1 MFRDKTLIPTEAIRV
16 LALGLLAERPRRYG
30 ALAQEL
36 RRFIGLVLG
45 PSLEMLAPSLE
56 LLRYEGLA
64 EAQSNGADAELAITE
79 RGRAELATLL
89 RANLRAP
96 VNDTNRLV
104 IALKFRFLH
113 LLADEEQKAQLALLA
128 DLYETER
135 GRLEELR
142 AQDPAASPAFAAWLD
157 HEIALAGER
166 IGWVKQ
172 RLLCDTREAPKN

>member
-16 LALGLLAERPRRYG
+16 LALGLIAERPRRY
-30 ALAQEL
+30 AELAQTL

-45 PSLEMLAPSLE
+45 PSLDMLAPSLE
-56 LLRYEGLA
+56 LLRFEGLA
-64 EAQSNGADAELAITE
+64 AAEGDGSDAALSITE
-79 RGRAELATLL
+79 KGRGELMTLL
-89 RANLRAP
+89 RANVRAP

-113 LLADEEQKAQLALLA
+113 LLPREEQRAQLALLA

-142 AQDPAASPAFAAWLD
+142 ARDGGAAFAAWLD
-157 HEIALAGER
+157 HEIASMGER
-166 IGWVKQ
+166 IAW
-172 RLLCDTREAPKN
+172 LTRKIDA

>member
-16 LALGLLAERPRRYG
+16 LALGLIAERPRAYA

-45 PSLEMLAPSLE
+45 PSLDMLAPSLE
-56 LLRYEGLA
+56 LLRFEGLA
-64 EAQSNGADAELAITE
+64 SAKEDRAEAELTITE
-79 RGRAELATLL
+79 KGRGELMTLL
-89 RANLRAP
+89 RANVRAP

-113 LLADEEQKAQLALLA
+113 LLPPDEQKTQLALLA

-135 GRLEELR
+135 GRLEALR
-142 AQDPAASPAFAAWLD
+142 AAEGGTAFAAWLD
-157 HEIALAGER
+157 HEIALVGER
-166 IGWVKQ
+166 IAWLE
-172 RLLCDTREAPKN
+172 RSRNSC

>member
-16 LALGLLAERPRRYG
+16 LALGLIADHPRRY
-30 ALAQEL
+30 AELAQEL

-45 PSLEMLAPSLE
+45 PSLDMLAPSLE

-64 EAQSNGADAELAITE
+64 DTCGDGSDAELTITG
-79 RGRAELATLL
+79 RGRAELLNLL
-89 RANLRAP
+89 RANVRAP

-113 LLADEEQKAQLALLA
+113 LLPADEQKSQLALLA

-142 AQDPAASPAFAAWLD
+142 ARDGTNSPNFAAWLD
-157 HEIALAGER
+157 HEIAMAGER
-166 IGWVKQ
+166 IGW
-172 RLLCDTREAPKN
+172 LRERIG

>member
-16 LALGLLAERPRRYG
+16 LALGLIADRPRRY
-30 ALAQEL
+30 AELAQEL

-45 PSLEMLAPSLE
+45 PSLDMLAPALE
-56 LLRYEGLA
+56 LLRFEGLA
-64 EAQSNGADAELAITE
+64 SAAEDGAEAELSITGK
-79 RGRAELATLL
+79 GRAELMNLL
-89 RANLRAP
+89 RANVRAP

-113 LLADEEQKAQLALLA
+113 LLPAAERKTQLALLA

-142 AQDPAASPAFAAWLD
+142 AADSDPAFAAWLD
-157 HEIALAGER
+157 HEIALMGER
-166 IGWVKQ
+166 VGW
-172 RLLCDTREAPKN
+172 LTRKKSSV

>member
-16 LALGLLAERPRRYG
+16 LALGLIADRPRRYA

-45 PSLEMLAPSLE
+45 PSLDMLAPSLE
-56 LLRYEGLA
+56 LLRFEGLA
-64 EAQSNGADAELAITE
+64 AAAGDGADAELSITDA
-79 RGRAELATLL
+79 GRAELMSLL
-89 RANLRAP
+89 RANVRAP

-113 LLADEEQKAQLALLA
+113 LLPPEERKAQLALLA

-142 AQDPAASPAFAAWLD
+142 TQDGGAAFAAWLD

-166 IGWVKQ
+166 VGWLTSKK
-172 RLLCDTREAPKN
+172 RSL

>member
-16 LALGLLAERPRRYG
+16 LALGLIAERPRRYA

-36 RRFIGLVLG
+36 RRFIGLILG
-45 PSLEMLAPSLE
+45 PSLDMLAPSLE

-64 EAQSNGADAELAITE
+64 NAEGDGDGRGGESELTITE
-79 RGRAELATLL
+79 RGLAELMTLL
-89 RANLRAP
+89 RANVRAP

-113 LLADEEQKAQLALLA
+113 LLPADEQKAQLALLA

-142 AQDPAASPAFAAWLD
+142 AQDGAGSPSFAAWLD

-166 IGWVKQ
+166 IGWLQ
-172 RLLCDTREAPKN
+172 SRRNGR

>member
-16 LALGLLAERPRRYG
+16 LALGLIAERPRRY
-30 ALAQEL
+30 AELAQDL

-45 PSLEMLAPSLE
+45 PSLDMLAPSLE
-56 LLRYEGLA
+56 LLRFEGLA
-64 EAQSNGADAELAITE
+64 AAEGEGADASLALTEKGRGELMN
-79 RGRAELATLL
+79 LL
-89 RANLRAP
+89 RANVRAP

-113 LLADEEQKAQLALLA
+113 LLPADEQKAQLALLA

-142 AQDPAASPAFAAWLD
+142 AQDGGGAFAAWLD
-157 HEIALAGER
+157 HEIKLIVER
-166 IGWVKQ
+166 IGWLDQAKSSV
-172 RLLCDTREAPKN
+172 

>member
-16 LALGLLAERPRRYG
+16 LALGLLADRPRRY
-30 ALAQEL
+30 AELAQEL

-45 PSLEMLAPSLE
+45 PSLDMLAPSLE

-64 EAQSNGADAELAITE
+64 ETEGDGGDAALAITA
-79 RGRAELATLL
+79 RGRTELMTLL
-89 RANLRAP
+89 RANVRAP

-113 LLADEEQKAQLALLA
+113 LLPADEQKAQLTLLA

-142 AQDPAASPAFAAWLD
+142 AADGADSPGFAAWLD
-157 HEIALAGER
+157 HEIALAGVR
-166 IGWVKQ
+166 IGWL
-172 RLLCDTREAPKN
+172 RNSETGR

>member
-16 LALGLLAERPRRYG
+16 LALGLIADRPRGY
-30 ALAQEL
+30 AELAQEL

-45 PSLEMLAPSLE
+45 PSLDMLAPSLE
-56 LLRYEGLA
+56 LLRFEGLA
-64 EAQSNGADAELAITE
+64 EANGNGADGELAITAK
-79 RGRAELATLL
+79 GRDELMTLL
-89 RANLRAP
+89 RANVRAP

-113 LLADEEQKAQLALLA
+113 LLPQEEQKAQLALLA

-142 AQDPAASPAFAAWLD
+142 AQEGGAAFAAWLD
-157 HEIALAGER
+157 HEIALMGER
-166 IGWVKQ
+166 IGW
-172 RLLCDTREAPKN
+172 LTRKKPAR

>member
-16 LALGLLAERPRRYG
+16 LALGLLADHPRRY
-30 ALAQEL
+30 AELAQEL

-45 PSLEMLAPSLE
+45 PSLDMLAPSLE
-56 LLRYEGLA
+56 LLRFEGLA
-64 EAQSNGADAELAITE
+64 DANGDGAETALAITE
-79 RGRAELATLL
+79 KGRAELMTLL
-89 RANLRAP
+89 RANVRAP

-113 LLADEEQKAQLALLA
+113 LLPAEEQDTQLALLA

-142 AQDPAASPAFAAWLD
+142 AQESGAPFGAWLD
-157 HEIALAGER
+157 HEIALTGER
-166 IGWVKQ
+166 IAWLTQ
-172 RLLCDTREAPKN
+172 RKRPL

>member
-16 LALGLLAERPRRYG
+16 LALGLIAERPRRYA

-36 RRFIGLVLG
+36 RRFIGLILG
-45 PSLEMLAPSLE
+45 PSLDMLAPSLE

-64 EAQSNGADAELAITE
+64 HAEGEGGEAELTVTE
-79 RGRAELATLL
+79 RGRAELMTLL
-89 RANLRAP
+89 RANVRAP

-113 LLADEEQKAQLALLA
+113 LLPAHEQKSQLALLA

-142 AQDPAASPAFAAWLD
+142 AEDGAGSPDFAAWLD

-166 IGWVKQ
+166 IGWL
-172 RLLCDTREAPKN
+172 RSRRDG

>member
-16 LALGLLAERPRRYG
+16 LALGLIADRPRGY
-30 ALAQEL
+30 AELAQEL

-45 PSLEMLAPSLE
+45 PSLDMLAPSLE
-56 LLRYEGLA
+56 LLRFEGLA
-64 EAQSNGADAELAITE
+64 VAGGNGADGELAITAK
-79 RGRAELATLL
+79 GRDELMILL
-89 RANLRAP
+89 RANVRAP

-113 LLADEEQKAQLALLA
+113 LLPPDEQQAQLALLA

-142 AQDPAASPAFAAWLD
+142 AQDADAAFAAWLD
-157 HEIALAGER
+157 HEIALMGER
-166 IGWVKQ
+166 IGWLKS
-172 RLLCDTREAPKN
+172 RGA

>member
-16 LALGLLAERPRRYG
+16 LALGLIAERPRAYAG
-30 ALAQEL
+30 LAQEL

-45 PSLEMLAPSLE
+45 PSLDMLAPSLE
-56 LLRYEGLA
+56 LLRFEGLA
-64 EAQSNGADAELAITE
+64 SAKEDRAEAELTITGKG
-79 RGRAELATLL
+79 RGELMTLL
-89 RANLRAP
+89 RANVRAP

-113 LLADEEQKAQLALLA
+113 LLPAEEQKTQIALLA

-142 AQDPAASPAFAAWLD
+142 ANEGGAAFAAWLD
-157 HEIALAGER
+157 HEIALIGER
-166 IGWVKQ
+166 VAWLDRAKTSI
-172 RLLCDTREAPKN
+172 

>member
-16 LALGLLAERPRRYG
+16 LALGLLAERPRHY
-30 ALAQEL
+30 AELAQEL

-45 PSLEMLAPSLE
+45 PSLDMLAPSLE
-56 LLRYEGLA
+56 LLRFEGLA
-64 EAQSNGADAELAITE
+64 TAEGDGGEAALAINDKG
-79 RGRAELATLL
+79 RGELMTLL
-89 RANLRAP
+89 RANVRAP

-113 LLADEEQKAQLALLA
+113 LLPAEEQKTQLALLA

-142 AQDPAASPAFAAWLD
+142 ARDGGAAFAAWLD
-157 HEIALAGER
+157 HEIALIGER
-166 IGWVKQ
+166 IAWLGRTKTP
-172 RLLCDTREAPKN
+172 L

>member
-16 LALGLLAERPRRYG
+16 LALGLLAERPRRY
-30 ALAQEL
+30 AELAQDL

-45 PSLEMLAPSLE
+45 PSLDMLAPSLE
-56 LLRYEGLA
+56 LLRFEGLA
-64 EAQSNGADAELAITE
+64 AAEGEGADAALSIAEK
-79 RGRAELATLL
+79 GRAELMTLL
-89 RANLRAP
+89 RANVRAP

-113 LLADEEQKAQLALLA
+113 LLPPEERQAQLALLA

-142 AQDPAASPAFAAWLD
+142 AQDGGAAFAAWLD
-157 HEIALAGER
+157 HEIALIGER
-166 IGWVKQ
+166 IAWLDRKKVS
-172 RLLCDTREAPKN
+172 T

>member
-16 LALGLLAERPRRYG
+16 LALGLIADRPRRY
-30 ALAQEL
+30 AELAQEL

-45 PSLEMLAPSLE
+45 PSLDMLAPSLE
-56 LLRYEGLA
+56 LLRFEGLA
-64 EAQSNGADAELAITE
+64 ASDGADAALSITE
-79 RGRAELATLL
+79 KGRAELMTLL
-89 RANLRAP
+89 RANVRAP

-113 LLADEEQKAQLALLA
+113 LLPPDEQKTQLALLA

-142 AQDPAASPAFAAWLD
+142 AQGGDATFAAWLD
-157 HEIALAGER
+157 HEIALMGER
-166 IGWVKQ
+166 IGWLARKK
-172 RLLCDTREAPKN
+172 ANP

>member
-16 LALGLLAERPRRYG
+16 LALGLIADRPRGY
-30 ALAQEL
+30 AELAQEL

-45 PSLEMLAPSLE
+45 PSLDMLAPSLE
-56 LLRYEGLA
+56 LLRFEGLA
-64 EAQSNGADAELAITE
+64 TANGGDGTGAGNPTEGDLAITAA
-79 RGRAELATLL
+79 GRAELMSLL
-89 RANLRAP
+89 RANVRAP
-96 VNDTNRLV
+96 INDTNRLV

-113 LLADEEQKAQLALLA
+113 LLSPEEQRAQLALLA

-142 AQDPAASPAFAAWLD
+142 AQDGGAAFAAWLD

-166 IGWVKQ
+166 IGWIKARPIEQ
-172 RLLCDTREAPKN
+172 

>member
-16 LALGLLAERPRRYG
+16 LALGLIADRPRRY
-30 ALAQEL
+30 AELAQEL

-45 PSLEMLAPSLE
+45 PSLDMLAPSLE
-56 LLRYEGLA
+56 LLRFEGLA
-64 EAQSNGADAELAITE
+64 TANGEGADAALSITE
-79 RGRAELATLL
+79 KGRGELMNLL
-89 RANLRAP
+89 RANVRAP

-113 LLADEEQKAQLALLA
+113 LLPPAEQQTQLALLA

-142 AQDPAASPAFAAWLD
+142 AADGGAAFAAWLD
-157 HEIALAGER
+157 HEIALIGER
-166 IGWVKQ
+166 IAWLE
-172 RLLCDTREAPKN
+172 RSRNSC

>member
-16 LALGLLAERPRRYG
+16 LALGLIASRPRRYG
-30 ALAQEL
+30 ELAQEL

-45 PSLEMLAPSLE
+45 PSLDMLAPSLE
-56 LLRYEGLA
+56 LLRFEGLA
-64 EAQSNGADAELAITE
+64 AAGGDGPDAALSITE
-79 RGRAELATLL
+79 KGRAELMNLL
-89 RANLRAP
+89 RANVRAP

-113 LLADEEQKAQLALLA
+113 LLPPDEQKTQLALLA

-142 AQDPAASPAFAAWLD
+142 AQDVDTTFAAWLD
-157 HEIALAGER
+157 HEIALMGER
-166 IGWVKQ
+166 IGWLRHRKE
-172 RLLCDTREAPKN
+172 LL

>member
-16 LALGLLAERPRRYG
+16 LALGLIAERPRRYA

-36 RRFIGLVLG
+36 RRFIGLILG
-45 PSLEMLAPSLE
+45 PSLDMLAPSLE

-64 EAQSNGADAELAITE
+64 EAEGEGGEAELTITE
-79 RGRAELATLL
+79 RGRAELLTLL
-89 RANLRAP
+89 RANVRAP

-113 LLADEEQKAQLALLA
+113 LLPADEQGSQLALLA
-128 DLYETER
+128 DLCETER
-135 GRLEELR
+135 GRLEALR
-142 AQDPAASPAFAAWLD
+142 AEDGAAGPDFVAWLD

-166 IGWVKQ
+166 IAWLKG
-172 RLLCDTREAPKN
+172 RRNSR

>member
-16 LALGLLAERPRRYG
+16 LALGLIADRPRRY
-30 ALAQEL
+30 AELAQEL

-45 PSLEMLAPSLE
+45 PSLDMLAPSLE

-64 EAQSNGADAELAITE
+64 AATGNGAEGELVITE
-79 RGRAELATLL
+79 KGRAELLGLL
-89 RANLRAP
+89 RANVRAP

-113 LLADEEQKAQLALLA
+113 LLPLDEQRTQLALLA

-142 AQDPAASPAFAAWLD
+142 AREGDGAFAAWLD

-166 IGWVKQ
+166 IGWLNAKRISAKRQ
-172 RLLCDTREAPKN
+172 